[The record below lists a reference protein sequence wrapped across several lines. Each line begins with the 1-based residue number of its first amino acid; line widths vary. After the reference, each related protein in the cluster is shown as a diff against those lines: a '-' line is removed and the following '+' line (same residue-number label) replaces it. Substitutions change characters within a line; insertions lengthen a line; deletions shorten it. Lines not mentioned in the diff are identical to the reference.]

1 MIADQ
6 HELMIDDVML
16 LRKVNN
22 AIADSKPGS
31 DEYEAAVKAKAE
43 ISKEILEREKAILNE
58 EMERTKLEMDA
69 KKIEKE
75 RKDEWI
81 KFGVKCGGGIAGTLG
96 GWWFYDKMREK
107 MEKYEKD
114 GIVSSTMFRN
124 LINKVPWIGK
134 K

>member
-6 HELMIDDVML
+6 YELMVDDVML

-22 AIADSKPGS
+22 AIANAKPGS
-31 DEYEAAVKAKAE
+31 DEYMAAMNAKAE
-43 ISKEILEREKAILNE
+43 ISKEILDREKAILNE
-58 EMERTKLEMDA
+58 ELERSKLEMDA
-69 KKIEKE
+69 QKIEKE

-81 KFGVKCGGGIAGTLG
+81 KFSVKCGGGIAGTLG

-107 MEKYEKD
+107 MEAYEKE
-114 GIVSSTMFRN
+114 GIVSATMFRN
-124 LINKVPWIGK
+124 LVNKVPWIGK